1 MATGDAGELVTYAR
15 TELLARVRGAEER
28 IWLASPFLSKPV
40 AEEIVAAVAESSA
53 VERRL
58 LTALVPGS
66 VQTRVL
72 DPAGLEALLDADFEL
87 SSVPN
92 LHVKLSLIDSS
103 WGLVGSGNLTN
114 AGLGGKSYANVELGV
129 TLDAAQ
135 IATAADYFAAWW
147 DDADPIHAGL
157 IAEYAALPRVNP
169 PLGKPGDYGTPIRV
183 GLPAS
188 LESILAE
195 DELTAHGRGYW
206 VKSNYQRHD
215 DSTWWKRGWISDWRE
230 ASYAVGDLII
240 LYLGA
245 KDGGPAICPAVV
257 VVTEPSEFAPEW
269 IVEHGDP
276 EAADQWPYRT
286 LVETVGEVPIEAGA
300 KLEDFGLTGQSMQG
314 GYCSITRQQFE
325 EALQAMGV

>member
-1 MATGDAGELVTYAR
+1 M
-15 TELLARVRGAEER
+15 
-28 IWLASPFLSKPV
+28 
-40 AEEIVAAVAESSA
+40 
-53 VERRL
+53 
-58 LTALVPGS
+58 
-66 VQTRVL
+66 
-72 DPAGLEALLDADFEL
+72 
-87 SSVPN
+87 
-92 LHVKLSLIDSS
+92 
-103 WGLVGSGNLTN
+103 
-114 AGLGGKSYANVELGV
+114 
-129 TLDAAQ
+129 
-135 IATAADYFAAWW
+135 
-147 DDADPIHAGL
+147 
-157 IAEYAALPRVNP
+157 
-169 PLGKPGDYGTPIRV
+169 GKPGGYGSPIRV
-183 GLPAS
+183 GLSAS

-230 ASYAVGDLII
+230 ASYAVGDLIV

-245 KDGGPAICPAVV
+245 KGGGPAICPAVV

-269 IVEHGDP
+269 IAAHGDP

-325 EALQAMGV
+325 EALLAMGVT

>member
-1 MATGDAGELVTYAR
+1 VGSR
-15 TELLARVRGAEER
+15 AEDR

-92 LHVKLSLIDSS
+92 LHAKLSLIDSS

-135 IATAADYFAAWW
+135 IAMAAGYFAAWW
-147 DDADPIHAGL
+147 DGADPIHAGL

-169 PLGKPGDYGTPIRV
+169 PLGKPGGYGTPIRV

-188 LESILAE
+188 LRE
-195 DELTAHGRGYW
+195 HPRRGRADRAWPWLLGQ
-206 VKSNYQRHD
+206 VQLS
-215 DSTWWKRGWISDWRE
+215 
-230 ASYAVGDLII
+230 ASRRL
-240 LYLGA
+240 
-245 KDGGPAICPAVV
+245 
-257 VVTEPSEFAPEW
+257 
-269 IVEHGDP
+269 
-276 EAADQWPYRT
+276 R
-286 LVETVGEVPIEAGA
+286 LVETRLDQRLAASVLRGRRSDRPLPRRQRWRSGD
-300 KLEDFGLTGQSMQG
+300 LSCSG
-314 GYCSITRQQFE
+314 GGHRALRTRT
-325 EALQAMGV
+325 AVDS